1 MFITCSSP
9 VIAQQQSYFKGF
21 VTSPAAL
28 RSLFRSE
35 VNSTLQASMDF
46 NWASLRTKCGW
57 RHELPVWTQIHM
69 LLFKIFNSASKRM
82 RQLEEVHAR
91 SFSFKRLLFPLHF
104 HIKCSCAHGRWS
116 QRQKKSHGYR
126 YDFDIR
132 IVLLSLLRLYTY
144 RKLLFYFSKS
154 IKNWYEITV
163 YLVGQWNRNSY
174 QFIWI
179 FYFHFPERCG
189 KKAVVL
195 MSSWNGNFHN
205 TEIFP
210 ENMPPESPEL
220 IKFICVSHLPPTFW
234 I

>member
-1 MFITCSSP
+1 MNCQYELKSTCSDSKSLTLLQRGWGSWKKCMQGLFLSRDSFFLCISTSNALVP
-9 VIAQQQSYFKGF
+9 IAD
-21 VTSPAAL
+21 
-28 RSLFRSE
+28 E
-35 VNSTLQASMDF
+35 V
-46 NWASLRTKCGW
+46 R
-57 RHELPVWTQIHM
+57 
-69 LLFKIFNSASKRM
+69 
-82 RQLEEVHAR
+82 
-91 SFSFKRLLFPLHF
+91 
-104 HIKCSCAHGRWS
+104 
-116 QRQKKSHGYR
+116 KKSHGYR

-132 IVLLSLLRLYTY
+132 IVLLSLYTY
-144 RKLLFYFSKS
+144 TKLLFYFSKS

-210 ENMPPESPEL
+210 ENMPPENPEL
-220 IKFICVSHLPPTFW
+220 IKFLCLSHLPPTFW